1 MREDLTTQQE
11 DVINEEAIERR
22 LERSYIKLIKNT
34 RGYNWEFKIF
44 EGTFKE
50 QLDNLRVM
58 ALEQNNKLNEE
69 IGG

>member
-1 MREDLTTQQE
+1 MREDLTTDQE
-11 DVINEEAIERR
+11 DLISEELTDKR

-34 RGYNWEFKIF
+34 KGYNWEVKIF